1 MTNTE
6 ITEFFDSVA
15 DSWDIRMV
23 KSQQKINEILDV
35 AEVSQGKTVLDI
47 ACGTGVLIPDYIFR
61 NVKKCV
67 AVDISS
73 KMIEVAK
80 NKFANSRNV
89 QFVCADASDFA
100 FGESFDSAVVYNA
113 FPHFT
118 NPEKLFENVAKHLK
132 CGGRL
137 TIAHGMSRE
146 DILKHHSGSAKNVSV
161 PLPEATE
168 LAEIMK
174 LWFAVDTAVSTDKI
188 YIVSGLVI

>member
-1 MTNTE
+1 MTNKE
-6 ITEFFDSVA
+6 IAAFFDSVA
-15 DSWDIRMV
+15 DCWDNGMV
-23 KSQQKINEILDV
+23 RCQQKIDIILDI
-35 AEVSQGKTVLDI
+35 AGISEDKTVLDI
-47 ACGTGVLIPDYIFR
+47 ACGTGVLIPDYISR

-67 AVDISS
+67 AVDISP
-73 KMIEVAK
+73 KMITISK
-80 NKFANSRNV
+80 SKFASNGNF

-161 PLPEATE
+161 PLPEAKD

-174 LWFAVDTAVSTDKI
+174 DWFAVDTVVSTNEI
-188 YIVSGLVI
+188 YVVSGLVI